1 VERSRRGLLGDSQVS
16 VESDVVRRRTEPAG
30 ESVSSLVELHH
41 QRWHD
46 TARRI
51 VAGVLVR
58 FVQARDVVINGG
70 GRIRGDLATANA
82 AARNLGFERALGR
95 LGADQGR
102 ATRAVARVVL
112 PAVGVYDLV
121 CLFIGYYDVET

>member
-1 VERSRRGLLGDSQVS
+1 
-16 VESDVVRRRTEPAG
+16 
-30 ESVSSLVELHH
+30 H

-58 FVQARDVVINGG
+58 FVQARDVVIHGD

-102 ATRAVARVVL
+102 PTRAVARVVL

-121 CLFIGYYDVET
+121 CLFIGNYDVETQGLLQCDAGDSNHRFRGELNRVID